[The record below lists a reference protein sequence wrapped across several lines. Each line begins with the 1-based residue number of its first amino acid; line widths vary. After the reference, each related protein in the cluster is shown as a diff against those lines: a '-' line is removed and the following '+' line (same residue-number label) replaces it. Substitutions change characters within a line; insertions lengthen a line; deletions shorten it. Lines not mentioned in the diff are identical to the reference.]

1 MSWHPK
7 AESEG
12 TDTPVAK
19 PPRDTDRGI
28 AAGAD
33 ESTATRSDTPASLDE
48 PTTEPGYYAGDAADR
63 AAADATAGGLPG
75 RWRAMT
81 PRGRRTLISGAV
93 LVVAGSV
100 VWAAL
105 AARDESP
112 DRAPTTARGEMPGM
126 EGMEEMEGMG
136 GMSVGSDG
144 AVRLTT
150 QQITQFGVT
159 FGTADV
165 RTLSN
170 DVRATGAVTA
180 DETRIAQ
187 VTPKFSGFA
196 ERLYVDFT
204 GQPVRRGQP
213 LLEVYSP
220 ELVAAQQELLVARR
234 LDGTLD
240 ASSVPGVPAGASNLL
255 AAARRRLALWDI
267 SEAQIDE
274 VLRTGRVRRTLTLL
288 SPASGYV
295 TEKHVV
301 RGEAI
306 QAGMPLYTITDLS
319 QVWIDVELRESDAA
333 AVRPGVGADIELA
346 ALAGGTLKGRVTF
359 VYPTLDTASRTVR
372 ARVTVA
378 NGGLQIKPGMY
389 ATVRISAPSRSAL
402 TVPTSA
408 LVRTGERNIV
418 FVDMGGGQLM
428 PHQVEIGRVTGDF
441 VEILAGI
448 EPGQRVVTSAQF
460 LLESESNLGE
470 VMKAMMGQMGSSD
483 MGNMEGMQDM
493 PGMKMP

>member
-7 AESEG
+7 TGPEG
-12 TDTPVAK
+12 PDAPVAK
-19 PPRDTDRGI
+19 PPRDADRGT

-33 ESTATRSDTPASLDE
+33 ESTATRWDTPLPLDE
-48 PTTEPGYYAGDAADR
+48 PTTEPGSYTG
-63 AAADATAGGLPG
+63 AAADEPETGSPAGGLRR
-75 RWRAMT
+75 RWRAT
-81 PRGRRTLISGAV
+81 TLRARRALISGAV
-93 LVVAGSV
+93 LVVAGGV
-100 VWAAL
+100 VWAAV

-112 DRAPTTARGEMPGM
+112 DRAPATARGDMPGM
-126 EGMEEMEGMG
+126 QGMEGMG

-144 AVRLTT
+144 AARLTA
-150 QQITQFGVT
+150 QQLTQFGVT

-165 RTLSN
+165 RTLSS

-213 LLEVYSP
+213 LLDVYSP

-234 LDGTLD
+234 LEGTLD

-274 VLRTGRVRRTLTLL
+274 VLRTGHVRRTLTLF
-288 SPASGYV
+288 SPASGSV
-295 TEKHVV
+295 TEKRVV
-301 RGEAI
+301 RGQAI

-319 QVWIDVELRESDAA
+319 QVWVDVELRESDAA

-346 ALAGGTLKGRVTF
+346 ALPGRTLKGRVTF

-378 NGGLQIKPGMY
+378 NGGLQLKPGMY
-389 ATVRISAPSRSAL
+389 ATVRISAPSRRAL
-402 TVPTSA
+402 TVPASA
-408 LVRTGERNIV
+408 LVRTGERSIV

-428 PHQVEIGRVTGDF
+428 PHEVEIGRVTGDY
-441 VEILAGI
+441 VEVLAGI

-470 VMKAMMGQMGSSD
+470 VMKAMMGQMGSGD
-483 MGNMEGMQDM
+483 MGNMEGMKDM
-493 PGMKMP
+493 PGMKTP